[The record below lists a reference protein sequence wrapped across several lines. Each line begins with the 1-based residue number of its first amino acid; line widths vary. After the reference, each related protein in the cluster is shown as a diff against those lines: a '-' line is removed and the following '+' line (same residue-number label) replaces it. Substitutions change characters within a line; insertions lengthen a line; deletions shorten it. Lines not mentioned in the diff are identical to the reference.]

1 MMKDIVII
9 GGGGHAKVIASVL
22 KRHPLWNPI
31 GYLDVVNKG
40 YLLELPYLGMDE
52 TLPRI
57 MKDQEVFNAV
67 IGIGQ
72 IQNTEDRKKIV
83 RNIESIGISL
93 PAIVSSRALVNE
105 EVKIGDG
112 TVIMDGV
119 IIQPGARIGNYSIIN
134 TGATV
139 DHDCH
144 IGNFVH
150 IAPGV
155 NLSGDVKIADSVLV
169 GVSTCVVQNVS
180 ISKDVIIAAG
190 SVVVKSILESGTYAG
205 VPARNLCEHFE

>member
-40 YLLELPYLGMDE
+40 HLLELPYLGTDE
-52 TLPRI
+52 MLPRI
-57 MKDQEVFNAV
+57 MKEQEVFNAV

-72 IQNTEDRKKIV
+72 IQNIEARKKIV
-83 RNIESIGISL
+83 RKIEGVGISL

-105 EVKIGDG
+105 DVKIGNG

-119 IIQPGARIGNYSIIN
+119 IIQPGVKIGNYSIVN
-134 TGATV
+134 TGATI
-139 DHDCH
+139 DHDCQ
-144 IGNFVH
+144 IGDFVH

-155 NLSGDVKIADSVLV
+155 NLSGDVRIENSVLV
-169 GVSTCVVQNVS
+169 GVGACVIQNVH
-180 ISKDVIIAAG
+180 ISKDVIVAAG
-190 SVVVKSILESGTYAG
+190 SVVVNSILESGTYAG
-205 VPARNLCEHFE
+205 IPARKIYKHLE